1 MSGKSISKILKI
13 KPQVV
18 MKNGRPDAVIIDI
31 KDYQKLLERLED
43 KEDLAN
49 LIKMRKGS
57 LHFRKFD
64 DFLAEHNNA
73 L

>member
-1 MSGKSISKILKI
+1 MSGKDISKILKI

-18 MKNGRPDAVIIDI
+18 MRNGRPDAVIINI

-64 DFLAEHNNA
+64 KFLAEHNNA